1 MSVLRTWSIAAATL
15 AIAALSEADA
25 LNHAVGRIYPELART
40 LPVNDGFAQTRWAES
55 VMAHNLKPGTPP
67 KLVLDGHE
75 RSLVVSLVRDGYR
88 REPLNNGALRD
99 LALVYDSDGRA
110 AKARPLMQASERLT
124 KRDSA
129 TNAWLAGDYARL
141 GRSSEALSYYD
152 QALRTSSQAQDAVLP
167 TMIDSLKD
175 DRLVLPVAELL
186 RRRPPWQNLFWGL
199 APRYRGSLAN
209 LAKVRL
215 EIARSGISVDRQYD
229 RTLIAELGSARQ
241 FAAATALVRTLT
253 PATAA
258 RSEVV
263 VNADFNRSPDYQPF
277 DWELSLNTFLTT
289 EIDPRA
295 GVLRVSTF
303 ADGSGIVA
311 RQIVALPAQVYT
323 LSVKAVDWD
332 ELDKNALYMRLDCAE
347 RGSGGNSRPI
357 YFNRAEFRQGFR
369 KPQSGCIYYALTL
382 YATEQPQQINNI
394 VTLDRISLVP
404 GAPAG
409 AAS

>member
-1 MSVLRTWSIAAATL
+1 MSQLRTWSIIAVTL
-15 AIAALSEADA
+15 AVAAISGADA
-25 LNHAVGRIYPELART
+25 LNHAGGRLFPELART
-40 LPVNDGFAQTRWAES
+40 LPVNDGFAETRWAES
-55 VMAHNLKPGTPP
+55 VIARNFKPGAVP

-75 RSLVVSLVRDGYR
+75 RRQVVRLVRDGYR

-99 LALVYDSDGRA
+99 LALVYDSDGRH
-110 AKARPLMQASERLT
+110 AKARRLMRASERLS

-129 TNAWLAGDYARL
+129 TNAWLAGDYGRL
-141 GRSSEALSYYD
+141 GRSSEALKYYD
-152 QALRTSSQAQDAVLP
+152 QALRTSSQAQDMVLP
-167 TMIDSLKD
+167 AMIDSLKD
-175 DRLVLPVAELL
+175 DRLVLPVVELL
-186 RRRPPWQNLFWGL
+186 RKRPPWQNLFWGI

-215 EIARSGISVDRQYD
+215 EIARSGIPVDRQYD

-241 FAAATALVRTLT
+241 FAAATALVRILT
-253 PATAA
+253 PAVEAQ
-258 RSEVV
+258 SEVV
-263 VNADFNRSPDYQPF
+263 YNADFNRSPDYQPF

-295 GVLRVSTF
+295 GVLRISTF
-303 ADGSGIVA
+303 ADGSGTVA

-347 RGSGGNSRPI
+347 RGSSGDSRPI
-357 YFNRAEFRQGFR
+357 YVNRADFRQGIR

-382 YATEQPQQINNI
+382 YATEQPQQTNNVI
-394 VTLDRISLVP
+394 TLDLISLVP

>member
-1 MSVLRTWSIAAATL
+1 MSLMRTWSIAAAML
-15 AIAALSEADA
+15 AVAAISGADA
-25 LNHAVGRIYPELART
+25 LNHAGGRLFPELARM
-40 LPVNDGFAQTRWAES
+40 LPVNDGFAETRWAES

-75 RSLVVSLVRDGYR
+75 RSQVVRLVRDGYR

-99 LALVYDSDGRA
+99 LALVYDSDGRPV
-110 AKARPLMQASERLT
+110 KARRLMRASERLT
-124 KRDSA
+124 KRDFA
-129 TNAWLAGDYARL
+129 TNAWLAGDYDRL
-141 GRSSEALSYYD
+141 GRSSEALTYYD
-152 QALRTSSQAQDAVLP
+152 QALRTSSQAQDMVLP
-167 TMIDSLKD
+167 AMIDSLKD
-175 DRLVLPVAELL
+175 DRLVLPVVELL
-186 RRRPPWQNLFWGL
+186 SKRPPWQNLFWGI

-241 FAAATALVRTLT
+241 FAAATALVRILT
-253 PATAA
+253 PAVAA
-258 RSEVV
+258 QSEVV
-263 VNADFNRSPDYQPF
+263 YNPDFNRSPDYQPF

-295 GVLRVSTF
+295 GVLRISTF

-347 RGSGGNSRPI
+347 RGSSGDSRPI
-357 YFNRAEFRQGFR
+357 YFNRADFRQGIR

-382 YATEQPQQINNI
+382 YAAEQPQQMNNV
-394 VTLDRISLVP
+394 VTLDRISLIP